1 MASSHPYTVVDEE
14 DDTDICPVCDGQ
26 CICRIQLS
34 TKQPPAPVPS
44 LKIKFTLPPSLIAK
58 RRLHNTTSA
67 LQDPLLKKR
76 GRPPKHS
83 LTQSPA
89 SPVKSVA
96 KIHKVRQSLKA
107 RAAISKKVVKRRRA
121 AVQSDQEE
129 SYSSDT
135 VQPKRRIYDD
145 NFPTFVSASA
155 ISSIS
160 STSDSSSS
168 SSDFDSDADSDIQA
182 EEENFIVADI
192 HDKARLRRQLL
203 GGDDPQLKKRS
214 PNWVIRPRKKSVGGS
229 DAEMDIDTDAD
240 NQNDDDQDQDDND
253 DEEGEPDG
261 LNTVEDNDDDTDGRH
276 HYVGLATGWSEEED
290 ESSFDADLFFA
301 NLSDSSSSSASSST
315 RRRSHSY
322 TPGGIDA
329 DQSSSTS
336 ESPSRPTLES
346 LPFEVTENWDGQLI
360 FTNGESESRG
370 IVDINFEKDTERFI
384 INTDD
389 DADDDTCSFFSDHLN
404 YDPQSTTQLPE
415 SSDIDMFSISDA
427 DAGYEED
434 DGGADEGDTTDEE
447 LVGDDCLP
455 NERAMRLFT
464 LPMPMPMGMSAI
476 NPMSTVSP
484 SIGLEKRRHT
494 WRGIDGDGDQEER
507 KRWRRRL
514 RIGTGP
520 RAADILAGKVVFW
533 GDGGGYASSSS
544 ASSDSI
550 IKISKGKGKGKHKAF
565 FSPSPSPPSS
575 SHADYQR
582 PSQIPST
589 PRTGVFIPTGKTRQ
603 AVIGDDKKGAD
614 IPSPHPRFNGRRSRV
629 SVVCCFIFFVYCI
642 HLSFPL
648 RSETRSFHCMY
659 THVVPSLFIG
669 SVSTQKTPG
678 AIPISCRSSSFCHHK

>member
-1 MASSHPYTVVDEE
+1 
-14 DDTDICPVCDGQ
+14 
-26 CICRIQLS
+26 
-34 TKQPPAPVPS
+34 
-44 LKIKFTLPPSLIAK
+44 
-58 RRLHNTTSA
+58 
-67 LQDPLLKKR
+67 
-76 GRPPKHS
+76 
-83 LTQSPA
+83 
-89 SPVKSVA
+89 
-96 KIHKVRQSLKA
+96 
-107 RAAISKKVVKRRRA
+107 
-121 AVQSDQEE
+121 
-129 SYSSDT
+129 
-135 VQPKRRIYDD
+135 
-145 NFPTFVSASA
+145 
-155 ISSIS
+155 
-160 STSDSSSS
+160 
-168 SSDFDSDADSDIQA
+168 
-182 EEENFIVADI
+182 
-192 HDKARLRRQLL
+192 
-203 GGDDPQLKKRS
+203 
-214 PNWVIRPRKKSVGGS
+214 
-229 DAEMDIDTDAD
+229 MDIDTDAD

-253 DEEGEPDG
+253 DEEDEPDG
-261 LNTVEDNDDDTDGRH
+261 LNTVEDNDDDTDARH

-301 NLSDSSSSSASSST
+301 NLSDSSSTSTSST

-336 ESPSRPTLES
+336 ESPTRSTLES

-384 INTDD
+384 TNTDD
-389 DADDDTCSFFSDHLN
+389 DDDTCSFFSDHLN
-404 YDPQSTTQLPE
+404 YDPRSTTQLPE

-455 NERAMRLFT
+455 NKRAMRLFT
-464 LPMPMPMGMSAI
+464 LPMPMPLGMSAI

-507 KRWRRRL
+507 KRWRRRS
-514 RIGTGP
+514 RPGTGP

-550 IKISKGKGKGKHKAF
+550 IKISKGKGKGKGKGKRRAF

-582 PSQIPST
+582 PRQISST

-614 IPSPHPRFNGRRSRV
+614 VPSPHPRFNGKRSRV
-629 SVVCCFIFFVYCI
+629 SVVCCFVFCLL
-642 HLSFPL
+642 HP
-648 RSETRSFHCMY
+648 
-659 THVVPSLFIG
+659 FIL
-669 SVSTQKTPG
+669 
-678 AIPISCRSSSFCHHK
+678 SSSFRNPFISLHVYSRGAIFIYRSSTYSKNTWNNPNLLSFLLLLSPQIALHHPPRLLHSIIFYHRQLLRLLRLLRILLLPTQTNMVLGEAHPVLQKPKWIRLV